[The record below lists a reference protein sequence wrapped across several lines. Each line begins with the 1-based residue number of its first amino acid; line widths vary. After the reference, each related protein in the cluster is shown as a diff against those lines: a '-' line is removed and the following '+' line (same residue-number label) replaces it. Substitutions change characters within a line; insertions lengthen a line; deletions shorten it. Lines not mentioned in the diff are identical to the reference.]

1 MEALEII
8 NGKNYAIMLN
18 LEEMDYGIQYC
29 EEIFRKLKT
38 TYPESKFIGLPRGL
52 TIQEITLEEIKN
64 IIKNLNEFKKQLE
77 KKEKETKK
85 EEQ

>member
-29 EEIFRKLKT
+29 EEVFRKLKT
-38 TYPESKFIGLPRGL
+38 TYPECKFIGLPRGL
-52 TIQEITLEEIKN
+52 TIQEIDLEEIKN
-64 IIKNLNEFKKQLE
+64 IIRNLNEFKKQLE
-77 KKEKETKK
+77 KDLKKEKEK
-85 EEQ
+85 E